1 MPQIDSRTA
10 LAKRLHR
17 SQGWVPQRL
26 ALFNLPPELHRRI
39 EEPIDLLR
47 AVAAKPASRQEAALE
62 ELKLEPRR
70 TKRSAAVGK
79 RRWKRPKALR
89 PSPFCLALIMRQL
102 KLPPTVEGTLP
113 GGGER
118 VLVFPYAQD
127 EGTLTELGIL
137 APAGA
142 LGAGFDADAFV
153 RGIAARPDVIACD
166 TGATDSSPPRMRKHV
181 GRLLASCED
190 ASVSQA
196 EDICSFSCVRDA
208 APS

>member
-1 MPQIDSRTA
+1 M
-10 LAKRLHR
+10 
-17 SQGWVPQRL
+17 
-26 ALFNLPPELHRRI
+26 
-39 EEPIDLLR
+39 
-47 AVAAKPASRQEAALE
+47 
-62 ELKLEPRR
+62 
-70 TKRSAAVGK
+70 
-79 RRWKRPKALR
+79 
-89 PSPFCLALIMRQL
+89 ALIMRQL

-118 VLVFPYAQD
+118 VLVALLVAYAQD

-142 LGAGFDADAFV
+142 LGAGFDADAYI
-153 RGIAARPDVIACD
+153 RGIAARPEVIAYD

-208 APS
+208 VPS